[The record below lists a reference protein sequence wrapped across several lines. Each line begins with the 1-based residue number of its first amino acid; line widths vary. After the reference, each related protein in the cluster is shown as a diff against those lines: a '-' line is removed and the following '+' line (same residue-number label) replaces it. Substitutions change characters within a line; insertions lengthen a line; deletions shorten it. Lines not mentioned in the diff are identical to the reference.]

1 MYKFLNNN
9 LIAIFLSFSILILL
23 SAYFIEYIL
32 GYEACNL
39 CLIGRIPYFFII
51 TFSLIFFFSKKFK
64 KVILILILMS
74 FMSGA
79 LISFYHFGVEQGFF
93 AESFVCQIKGLQKSG
108 TASELLQELVNN
120 KPKSCKNVD
129 FKIFGLSLATIN
141 LFISVVLSIITFK
154 NILKN
159 EKNK

>member
-9 LIAIFLSFSILILL
+9 LITIFLSFSVLILL

-39 CLIGRIPYFFII
+39 CLISRIPYFFII
-51 TFSLIFFFSKKFK
+51 TFSLFFFFFKKFK
-64 KVILILILMS
+64 KTILILILMS
-74 FMSGA
+74 FICSV

-93 AESFVCQIKGLQKSG
+93 DESLVCQIKSLQPSG
-108 TASELLQELVNN
+108 TASELLQELKND
-120 KPKSCKNVD
+120 KPKSCKIVD

-141 LFISVVLSIITFK
+141 LFISLILSATTLNYIFK
-154 NILKN
+154 NETDK
-159 EKNK
+159 

>member
-1 MYKFLNNN
+1 M
-9 LIAIFLSFSILILL
+9 FLSFSILILL

-39 CLIGRIPYFFII
+39 CLISRIPYFFII
-51 TFSLIFFFSKKFK
+51 TFSLFFFFFKKFK
-64 KVILILILMS
+64 KTILILILMS
-74 FMSGA
+74 FICSV

-93 AESFVCQIKGLQKSG
+93 DESLVCQIKSLQPSG
-108 TASELLQELVNN
+108 TASELLQELKNN
-120 KPKSCKNVD
+120 KPKSCKIVN

-141 LFISVVLSIITFK
+141 LFISLVLSIIVFN
-154 NILKN
+154 NIYKY

>member
-9 LIAIFLSFSILILL
+9 LIAIFLSFSILILF

-51 TFSLIFFFSKKFK
+51 TFSLFFFFFKKFK
-64 KVILILILMS
+64 KAILILIFIS
-74 FMSGA
+74 FISSV

-93 AESFVCQIKGLQKSG
+93 DESLVCQIKGLQPSN
-108 TASELLQELVNN
+108 TASELLQELKNN
-120 KPKSCKNVD
+120 KPKSCKIVN

-141 LFISVVLSIITFK
+141 LFISLFLSATTLIYIFK
-154 NILKN
+154 N
-159 EKNK
+159 ETNK

>member
-9 LIAIFLSFSILILL
+9 LIAVFFSVSILVLF
-23 SAYFIEYIL
+23 SAFFIEYVL

-51 TFSLIFFFSKKFK
+51 TFSLFFFFFKKFK
-64 KVILILILMS
+64 KTILILILMS
-74 FMSGA
+74 FICSV

-93 AESFVCQIKGLQKSG
+93 DESLVCQIKGLHTSG
-108 TASELLQELVNN
+108 TASELLQELKNN
-120 KPKSCKNVD
+120 KPKSCKIVN

-141 LFISVVLSIITFK
+141 LFISLILSAITLNYIFK
-154 NILKN
+154 N
-159 EKNK
+159 ETNK